1 QRVPRRRLAGG
12 IHGQQRHAD
21 IHGQQRARRGH
32 PAHVLRPRCPAE
44 DGDGARGDPHGP
56 LGRRGRD
63 HQLKR
68 LVLAAALVSLAGSAR
83 AEIAL
88 LSNGMTLKVTSW
100 RQEGDTTYLTLKDG
114 GEVGAPSVL
123 VQGVVPDEV
132 VDEVLEAP
140 VEPGAG
146 PRDLRALAEAAARK
160 HRLDPALVL
169 AVVSVESAFR
179 PDAVSPKG
187 AQGLMQ
193 LMPGTA
199 RSLDV
204 ADPLDPAANIDGG
217 TRYLGS
223 LVSRYDGDLDKALAA
238 YNAGPGAVDRHNG
251 VPPYKETQG
260 YVKKVKRKYKGNREG
275 S

>member
-1 QRVPRRRLAGG
+1 MRN
-12 IHGQQRHAD
+12 
-21 IHGQQRARRGH
+21 
-32 PAHVLRPRCPAE
+32 VL
-44 DGDGARGDPHGP
+44 
-56 LGRRGRD
+56 
-63 HQLKR
+63 
-68 LVLAAALVSLAGSAR
+68 LAAALVLVAAEAR
-83 AEIAL
+83 ADIAVL
-88 LSNGMTLKVTSW
+88 TNGMTLKITS
-100 RQEGDTTYLTLKDG
+100 RRVEGDIAFLTLKGG
-114 GEVGAPSVL
+114 GEMGVATSL
-123 VQGVVPDEV
+123 VRGVVQ
-132 VDEVLEAP
+132 DEVLDEI
-140 VEPGAG
+140 VPGAG
-146 PRDLRALAEAAARK
+146 GDIRALAEAAARR
-160 HRLDPALVL
+160 HGLDPELVL
-169 AVVSVESAFR
+169 AVIAVESAFR

-193 LMPGTA
+193 LMPSTA